1 VTSRMDQSRSDGDPR
16 VGPQIVSDSLHLE
29 NAATLTTSSTCKS
42 GMGFVE
48 LKGDRDD
55 VGVSERVRDDAFLVA
70 VQLKECPDF
79 DLYADFRL
87 FPHRNFVAGSVTIY
101 DMRTNLLYDLRPPKA
116 GDLRDTFHAIDFYLP
131 CKALDSLTDDAGSPR
146 IEELRHEPGQPFR
159 DSIVRDLVRSIEP
172 TLAVPPGER
181 IGLFVDH
188 VAMALATHVA
198 HTYGGM
204 RSQPVSTVGRLAT
217 WQERRAK
224 ELLAANLRGGVTLGE
239 LASVCGLSVR
249 HFTRAFR
256 GSTGMSP
263 NAWLQRHRVEKAKGL
278 LTSSNRVLS
287 DVALDCGFADQ
298 SHFSRTFQRTAGLS
312 PGGWRRLYRR

>member
-1 VTSRMDQSRSDGDPR
+1 M
-16 VGPQIVSDSLHLE
+16 SDSLHLE
-29 NAATLTTSSTCKS
+29 NAATLTTSSMCKS

-79 DLYADFRL
+79 DLYADHRL
-87 FPHRNFVAGSVTIY
+87 FPHRNFVAGSITIY
-101 DMRTNLLYDLRPPKA
+101 DLRTNLLYDLRPPKA

-131 CKALDSLTDDAGSPR
+131 CRALDALAEDAGSPR
-146 IEELRHEPGQPFR
+146 IDELRHEPGKPFR
-159 DSIVRDLVRSIEP
+159 DSVVNNLVRSIEP
-172 TLAVPPGER
+172 TLAVPPEER
-181 IGLFVDH
+181 NAIFIDH

-204 RSQPVSTVGRLAT
+204 QLHPVSTTGRLAR

-224 ELLAANLRGGVTLGE
+224 ELLAANLQGGITLTE
-239 LASVCGLSVR
+239 LSGACGLSIR

-263 NAWLQRHRVEKAKGL
+263 NAWLQHHRVERAKGM
-278 LTSSNRVLS
+278 LTNSNRVLA

-298 SHFSRTFQRTAGLS
+298 SHFSRTFQRMAGVS
-312 PGGWRRLYRR
+312 PGAWRRLFRR